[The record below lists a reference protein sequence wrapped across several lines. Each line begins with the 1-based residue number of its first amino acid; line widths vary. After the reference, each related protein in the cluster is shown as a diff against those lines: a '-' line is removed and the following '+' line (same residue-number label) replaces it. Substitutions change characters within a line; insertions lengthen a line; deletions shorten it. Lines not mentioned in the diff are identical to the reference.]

1 MSCSRVFYMN
11 DKNVLNFKKLNI
23 VKNNVL
29 ICNKFIFHES
39 KNIYMLNDYISQS
52 FHKYYFVLIQ
62 MSVWQHVIS
71 DCLKTF
77 SLCMAWPQNTANI
90 IFSFSTQ
97 ETNSDLFQRQEA
109 DQLWK
114 RQKAV
119 LDLCSSLGMTWNIF
133 KVIFF
138 FFFYYTQFLS

>member
-62 MSVWQHVIS
+62 MSVW
-71 DCLKTF
+71 
-77 SLCMAWPQNTANI
+77 
-90 IFSFSTQ
+90 
-97 ETNSDLFQRQEA
+97 
-109 DQLWK
+109 
-114 RQKAV
+114 
-119 LDLCSSLGMTWNIF
+119 
-133 KVIFF
+133 
-138 FFFYYTQFLS
+138 